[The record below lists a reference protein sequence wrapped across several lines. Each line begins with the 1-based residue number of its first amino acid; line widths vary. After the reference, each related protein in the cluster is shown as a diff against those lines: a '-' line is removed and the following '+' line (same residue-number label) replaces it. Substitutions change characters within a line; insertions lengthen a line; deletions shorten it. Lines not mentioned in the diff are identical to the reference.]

1 MTVIHTAKWL
11 CYSTSLSTHRWK
23 FKSKK
28 ENQQVCIMN
37 NVWKYPGPLLLKSN
51 FLNSTIKA
59 VSVSV
64 IAKWEFENE
73 KISSFLTF

>member
-1 MTVIHTAKWL
+1 MTVILLNGYVIVLVWVLTG
-11 CYSTSLSTHRWK
+11 RWK

-51 FLNSTIKA
+51 FLNSTMKA

-64 IAKWEFENE
+64 IAKSENL
-73 KISSFLTF
+73 KMKKSHPS